1 MMDAL
6 EGWAMATVILT
17 GSTGGI
23 GLAAVRRLARDG
35 WWVLATGLGETEQAV
50 ALEAEL
56 AEEGQGAFVAANL
69 CDEQT
74 PARLVS
80 EAVGRTGRLDAVV
93 NNAGIHMLATV
104 DETDMEAFDRIL
116 AVNLRAAVALSRA
129 ALPALRQAG
138 GGTIVNVASEAGL
151 VAVPRQVAYNVSK
164 AALIMLTKSLAADH
178 ARDGIRAVSVC
189 PGTTRTP
196 LVAEAI
202 RSAPDPEAHERMLA
216 SSRPANRL
224 GRPEEIAE
232 VIAFVLRPEVG
243 YMTGSEVVI
252 DGGYTAV

>member
-1 MMDAL
+1 
-6 EGWAMATVILT
+6 MATVIVT

-23 GLAAVRRLARDG
+23 GLAAIRRLAKDG
-35 WWVLATGLGETEQAV
+35 WWVLATGLGGTEQAA

-56 AEEGQGAFVAANL
+56 AEGGQGAFVAADL
-69 CDEQT
+69 CDEET
-74 PARLVS
+74 PALLVS

-104 DETDMEAFDRIL
+104 DETDMEAFDRIM
-116 AVNLRAAVALSRA
+116 AVNLRSAVALSRA

-151 VAVPRQVAYNVSK
+151 VAVPGQVAYNVSK

-196 LVAEAI
+196 LVEEAI

-224 GRPEEIAE
+224 GQPAEIAE
-232 VIAFVLRPEVG
+232 VIAFVLRQEVG

>member
-1 MMDAL
+1 MR
-6 EGWAMATVILT
+6 TVIVT

-23 GLAAVRRLARDG
+23 GQAAVRRLVKDG
-35 WWVLATGLGETEQAV
+35 WWVLATSLGESAEGA

-56 AEEGQGAFVAANL
+56 STAGQGAFVSADL
-69 CDEQT
+69 CEEGSST
-74 PARLVS
+74 LLVS
-80 EAVGRTGRLDAVV
+80 EVVGRTGRLDAVV
-93 NNAGIHMLATV
+93 NNAGIHLLATV
-104 DETDMEAFDRIL
+104 DDTDMQAFDRIM

-129 ALPALRQAG
+129 ALPALREVG
-138 GGTIVNVASEAGL
+138 GGTIVNIASEAGL
-151 VAVPRQVAYNVSK
+151 VAVPGQVAYNVSK
-164 AALIMLTKSLAADH
+164 AAMIMLTKSLAVDH

-196 LVAEAI
+196 LVDEAI

-216 SSRPANRL
+216 ASRPANRL
-224 GRPEEIAE
+224 GQPEEIAE
-232 VIAFVLRPEVG
+232 VIAFVLREEVG

>member
-1 MMDAL
+1 M
-6 EGWAMATVILT
+6 GTVIVT

-23 GLAAVRRLARDG
+23 GQAAVRRLARDG
-35 WWVLATGLGETEQAV
+35 WWVLATGLDESEAGT

-56 AEEGQGAFVAANL
+56 GDMGAFVAADL
-69 CDEQT
+69 CAADAPQT
-74 PARLVS
+74 LVDA
-80 EAVGRTGRLDAVV
+80 AVERTGRLDAVV
-93 NNAGIHMLATV
+93 NNAGIHMLATLADV
-104 DETDMEAFDRIL
+104 DLADFDRIM
-116 AVNLRAAVALSRA
+116 AVNLRAPVALSRA
-129 ALPALRQAG
+129 ALPALREAG

-151 VAVPRQVAYNVSK
+151 VAVPGQVAYNVSK

-196 LVAEAI
+196 LVEEAI
-202 RSAPDPEAHERMLA
+202 RSAADPEAHERMLA

-232 VIAFVLRPEVG
+232 VIAFVLRQEVS
-243 YMTGSEVVI
+243 YLTGSEVVI